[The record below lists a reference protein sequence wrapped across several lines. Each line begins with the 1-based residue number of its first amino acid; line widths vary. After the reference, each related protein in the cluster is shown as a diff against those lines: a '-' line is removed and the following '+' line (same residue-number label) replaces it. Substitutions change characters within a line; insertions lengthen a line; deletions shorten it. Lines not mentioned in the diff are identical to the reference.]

1 MVKNGYKSTKDKRMV
16 RVSEN
21 LINELRNILDNE
33 HTLMPNGH
41 VGRTPKPFSHMALSD
56 TTVVNLFILT
66 MMSKY
71 LSEQDIRL
79 FVEET
84 SSVSLPLLS
93 DAKEQLAIK
102 ETETKAKAKAESTN
116 DGPSVD
122 NDLLTAMVQKVNSI
136 ESQQKSMATVL
147 KATYAGQTQ
156 SDHQMIKDSGSIL
169 QLVSYLVALNSQDVL
184 SDIKTYGDN
193 ATSMV
198 KGTVGHYGDEHYE
211 EFESNKKKS

>member
-1 MVKNGYKSTKDKRMV
+1 MAQKGYKSTKNKRMI
-16 RVSEN
+16 RVSGN
-21 LINELRNILDNE
+21 LIDELRNILDNE

-41 VGRTPKPFSHMALSD
+41 VGRTPKPFSHMELAD
-56 TTVVNLFILT
+56 ATVVNLFLLT

-71 LSEQDIRL
+71 LSEQDMRL

-84 SSVSLPLLS
+84 SSMSFPLLS

-102 ETETKAKAKAESTN
+102 ETETKAKAEPTN
-116 DGPSVD
+116 NGPSVD
-122 NDLLTAMVQKVNSI
+122 NDLLTAMAQKMNSI

-198 KGTVGHYGDEHYE
+198 KGTVSHYGEEHYE

>member
-1 MVKNGYKSTKDKRMV
+1 MAQKNYKSIKNKRQM
-16 RVSEN
+16 RLSES

-33 HTLMPNGH
+33 HTLMANGQ
-41 VGRTPKPFSHMALSD
+41 VGRTPKPFSHTALSD
-56 TTVVNLFILT
+56 VTVVNLFLLT

-71 LSEQDIRL
+71 LSEQDMRL

-93 DAKEQLAIK
+93 DAKEQLVIK
-102 ETETKAKAKAESTN
+102 ETETKAKAEPIN
-116 DGPSVD
+116 NGPSVD
-122 NDLLTAMVQKVNSI
+122 NDLLTAMAQKMNSI

-169 QLVSYLVALNSQDVL
+169 QLVSYLVALSSQDVL
-184 SDIKTYGDN
+184 SDIQTYGDN
-193 ATSMV
+193 ATNMV
-198 KGTVGHYGDEHYE
+198 KGTVGHYGEEHYE